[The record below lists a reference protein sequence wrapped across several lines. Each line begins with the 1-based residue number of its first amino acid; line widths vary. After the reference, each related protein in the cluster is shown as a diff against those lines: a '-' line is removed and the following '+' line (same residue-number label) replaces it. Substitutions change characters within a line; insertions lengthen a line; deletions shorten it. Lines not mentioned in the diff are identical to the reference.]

1 MVSNSS
7 FQILPPQLTPAVI
20 LFGLEGAI
28 YCLIMDFCNF
38 RFCVYCQQRVLL
50 AVLSLLRQPV
60 CCEQGTKEGG
70 VADNTT
76 YYVFTHGKDGSVE
89 AFPISDWY
97 NFVPIQR

>member
-1 MVSNSS
+1 L
-7 FQILPPQLTPAVI
+7 IAV
-20 LFGLEGAI
+20 A
-28 YCLIMDFCNF
+28 
-38 RFCVYCQQRVLL
+38 LL
-50 AVLSLLRQPV
+50 
-60 CCEQGTKEGG
+60 EQGTKEGG